1 VELDVEAVAWDDKLL
16 WLIQPSSMSKSSS
29 NGSQTLLSFLGNL
42 SENTNVLLAQLALD
56 VDCNTTNASQNII

>member
-1 VELDVEAVAWDDKLL
+1 MELDVEAVAWDDKLL